1 VNTLETVC
9 VCLGIVCAC
18 LSVATVALASI
29 VPFLYHR
36 LRKAED
42 KIDVLD
48 QAVEEVCKAGGL
60 GGKQ

>member
-1 VNTLETVC
+1 
-9 VCLGIVCAC
+9 
-18 LSVATVALASI
+18 VATVALASI

-48 QAVEEVCKAGGL
+48 QAVEEVCKAAGL
-60 GGKQ
+60 GGKE